1 MMKFGIDKLLLIG
14 CLGAW
19 GTMLAERS
27 DRDPRCSTGTCTPS
41 YLGTGVNRGAG
52 ACASGKCDGVSCAS
66 DACSGAECAAE
77 CESEC
82 GVGEGESGGEK
93 ESSAGGKSSAG
104 GNQGSWSP
112 NRGEDSQRPGMSQ
125 AWKQLVQ
132 EGQRMRG
139 RETSFLNSRAQ
150 QRSQYASLKAFRDAI
165 GESWKSTVQILS
177 ESKQVALGVIARED
191 GWIVTKSSEVP
202 DAPVDVRL
210 HDGTRFEGSVK
221 IRRPELDLA
230 LIKVERKDLPT
241 IQWDTQTQVPLGGWI
256 ASADSRSLPIAMGVV
271 SVKSR
276 TIPKSDAK
284 LGIKLTVLGQ
294 NPQVENVVF
303 GSGADRA
310 GIKEGDTILRIEGAV
325 MGTGQEV
332 LNTLMSLPAGKRIL
346 VDVERDGK
354 ELAFQAQ
361 MMDLT
366 LSMLD
371 PTEME
376 VNGNVSARSTGF
388 RNVIQHDTV
397 LSPQHCGGPLI
408 DVDGNVVGLNIARA
422 GRVCCYALPAN
433 TVSKAIGEMLET
445 VVRTQEEAIRV
456 ETLKP
461 GLELDNSGL
470 EIKN

>member
-27 DRDPRCSTGTCTPS
+27 DRDPRCSSGTCAPAYQGAGANS
-41 YLGTGVNRGAG
+41 GAG
-52 ACASGKCDGVSCAS
+52 ACPSGACDGASCSS
-66 DACSGAECAAE
+66 DSCSGVDCGVD
-77 CESEC
+77 C
-82 GVGEGESGGEK
+82 GVGEGESR
-93 ESSAGGKSSAG
+93 GGKRESAPPV
-104 GNQGSWSP
+104 NKETWVP
-112 NRGEDSQRPGMSQ
+112 NRGESSEPGKMSQ

-150 QRSQYASLKAFRDAI
+150 QRSQYASLRAFRDAI

-177 ESKQVALGVIARED
+177 DSKQVALGVITRED

-210 HDGTRFEGSVK
+210 HDGTRFEGAVK
-221 IRRPELDLA
+221 VRRPELDLA
-230 LIKVERKDLPT
+230 LIKVERKDLPV
-241 IQWDTQTQVPLGGWI
+241 IRWDTQTQVPLGGWI

-310 GIKEGDTILRIEGAV
+310 GIKEGDAILRIEGAD

-433 TVSKAIGEMLET
+433 TVAKAIGEMLET
-445 VVRTQEEAIRV
+445 VVRSQEEAIRV

-461 GLELDNSGL
+461 GLELDNSGF

>member
-27 DRDPRCSTGTCTPS
+27 DRDPRCSSGTCAPAS
-41 YLGTGVNRGAG
+41 QGAG
-52 ACASGKCDGVSCAS
+52 AFPSGACDGASCSS
-66 DACSGAECAAE
+66 DACGGT
-77 CESEC
+77 EC
-82 GVGEGESGGEK
+82 GAQCGVDFGVGKGESSGGKQESAPSIYNGAWGPTRGEGVE
-93 ESSAGGKSSAG
+93 
-104 GNQGSWSP
+104 
-112 NRGEDSQRPGMSQ
+112 PGRMSQ

-150 QRSQYASLKAFRDAI
+150 QRSQYASLRAFRDAI

-177 ESKQVALGVIARED
+177 DSKQVALGVITRED

-230 LIKVERKDLPT
+230 LIKVERKDLPV
-241 IQWDTQTQVPLGGWI
+241 IRWDTQTQVPLGGWI

-310 GIKEGDTILRIEGAV
+310 GIKEGDAILRIEGAD

-376 VNGNVSARSTGF
+376 VNGSVSARSTGF

-422 GRVCCYALPAN
+422 GRVCCYALPAS
-433 TVSKAIGEMLET
+433 TVAKAIGEMLDT

-470 EIKN
+470 EIKD